1 MRVQPG
7 AIPFIP
13 ELWIV
18 LFARIMRHATTK
30 RITDFRGDFKA
41 DSYRSE
47 NEFENDVTV
56 GWYLHD
62 VSMH

>member
-7 AIPFIP
+7 AIPFKPTLDCTICTNY
-13 ELWIV
+13 
-18 LFARIMRHATTK
+18 ATTK
-30 RITDFRGDFKA
+30 RITDFRDDFKA